1 MKKTVYVVSI
11 LGLCPMSLFGTNI
24 VFGGTFF
31 ADVFSADGTQVE
43 SGASA
48 GSETGEVNFQLG
60 VFVAD
65 DGMGGVSEFTPSTAS
80 VGEFESR
87 FLGLGFS
94 DFNSGTIT
102 SDDGG
107 SSIAANNFGS
117 SIAFDSSSTLTG
129 LDGMTSTI
137 SPSQIQGFQLYIF
150 GYDSFDLQ
158 TSGSSAEFF
167 LATGNDFVVPTFN
180 GLGAN
185 NDNFPVVFDVNNA
198 STAVIGRID
207 GSTGGGSFEVT
218 PTLGVDDFQFATV
231 PEPSALILLSLGAL
245 TSLRRKRVC

>member
-1 MKKTVYVVSI
+1 
-11 LGLCPMSLFGTNI
+11 MSLFGTTI
-24 VFGGTFF
+24 IFGGTFF

-60 VFVAD
+60 VFVD
-65 DGMGGVSEFTPSTAS
+65 VDGMGGVSEFTPSTAS

-87 FLGLGFS
+87 FVGLGFS

-107 SSIAANNFGS
+107 SSLAANNFGS

-185 NDNFPVVFDVNNA
+185 NDNFPVVFDVNSA
-198 STAVIGRID
+198 STALIGRID
-207 GSTGGGSFEVT
+207 ESTGGGSFEVT

-231 PEPSALILLSLGAL
+231 PEPSAFILLSLGAL
-245 TSLRRKRVC
+245 TSLRRKRVR